1 MEKKSQISKKN
12 GDSGAKND
20 VFSLMLL
27 VCFRSTHET
36 GLAAEPNLAT
46 RGKFLSSIQWRSQ
59 KNGKK
64 CATWV
69 KTRITMKNHAFP
81 LILLVFPTFTPEAGP
96 GAEPNFAPRD
106 NFLSSIQWRAQKE
119 RKRCASG
126 FSRGFPGDF

>member
-46 RGKFLSSIQWRSQ
+46 RDKFLSSIQWRSQ
-59 KNGKK
+59 KKGKK
-64 CATWV
+64 MCNMGQNANYHKKSCFSTDF
-69 KTRITMKNHAFP
+69 TRIFHIYP
-81 LILLVFPTFTPEAGP
+81 
-96 GAEPNFAPRD
+96 
-106 NFLSSIQWRAQKE
+106 
-119 RKRCASG
+119 
-126 FSRGFPGDF
+126 